1 MRAPIRALL
10 FCDKGDDYLKRL
22 RVVNAETGEDLSTD
36 YTLRHRNQDEAFWG
50 QQKQTTDR
58 RDFSNANM
66 PNIHEVYDALTTAQ
80 CGYLMLMQC
89 YVDYSGVL
97 VKSSRDKTPMTT
109 TDMMSVLQL
118 AKKRMTFYD
127 FLNACTVHDIIREEG
142 GIYSVNERYHFKGN
156 FGSQY
161 VVKLYTAKIKKV
173 YSEVK
178 ATDIGL
184 IYRMLPFIHYETNAL
199 CENPFE
205 NNPKHIRWVNKK
217 ELAAAIGVTPD
228 TLGRRLKQMK
238 FDGEFVVARIKVGGE
253 PERYTFN
260 PNVFYRQSK
269 APDKT
274 LIAMFN
280 VKKV

>member
-1 MRAPIRALL
+1 M
-10 FCDKGDDYLKRL
+10 KRL

-36 YTLRHRNQDEAFWG
+36 YTLRHRNQDDAFRE

-66 PNIHEVYDALTTAQ
+66 SNIHEVYDALTTAQ
-80 CGYLMLMQC
+80 CGYLMLLQC
-89 YVDYSGVL
+89 YVDYNGVL

-109 TDMMSVLQL
+109 ADMMSVLQL
-118 AKKRMTFYD
+118 VKKPRTFYD
-127 FLNACTVHDIIREEG
+127 FLSACITHDIIREED

-184 IYRMLPFIHYETNAL
+184 IYRMLPFVHYETNAL

-205 NNPKHIRWVNKK
+205 KNPKQIRWFNKK
-217 ELAAAIGVTPD
+217 ELAAAIGVTSD

-238 FDGEFVVARIKVGGE
+238 FDGEFVVARIKVGTE

-274 LIAMFN
+274 LLAMFN
-280 VKKV
+280 VKKP